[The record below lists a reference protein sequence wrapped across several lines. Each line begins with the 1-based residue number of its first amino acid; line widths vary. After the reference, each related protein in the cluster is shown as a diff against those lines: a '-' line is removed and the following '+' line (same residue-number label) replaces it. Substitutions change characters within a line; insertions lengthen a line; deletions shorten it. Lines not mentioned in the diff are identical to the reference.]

1 MSWLS
6 LDCTRICLQRWNVT
20 DQDLNL
26 SQIFSVFLFSS
37 RSSSPYSPQPLRHE
51 DHVLSTRVFYS
62 NMWITRAGV
71 QTSGRQ
77 HLQDMT
83 YMEVSVR
90 FMTLPEMS
98 ALYTSS
104 HLCTFTNAHT
114 LCHAFV
120 LFHVLSFCSHWAHA
134 GKIET
139 LWYDL
144 SLDWSWDGRRALLRG
159 SCLRWVTVVTVQ
171 VFVFGLHFSYPH
183 FKGDVMQGFQYF
195 NLLPFN
201 THVFISS

>member
-37 RSSSPYSPQPLRHE
+37 RSSSPYSPQLLRHE

-90 FMTLPEMS
+90 YMTLPEMS

-104 HLCTFTNAHT
+104 HLCTFTNTHT
-114 LCHAFV
+114 LSCFCVVSCAQL
-120 LFHVLSFCSHWAHA
+120 LFTLSTCRQDRNIVVWFEF
-134 GKIET
+134 GLK
-139 LWYDL
+139 
-144 SLDWSWDGRRALLRG
+144 
-159 SCLRWVTVVTVQ
+159 LRWQKSVTQ
-171 VFVFGLHFSYPH
+171 RFLFEM
-183 FKGDVMQGFQYF
+183 GDSCYSSGFCLWPSFQLSTF
-195 NLLPFN
+195 
-201 THVFISS
+201 

>member
-6 LDCTRICLQRWNVT
+6 LDCTQICLQRWNVT

-90 FMTLPEMS
+90 FMT
-98 ALYTSS
+98 AWNV
-104 HLCTFTNAHT
+104 CI
-114 LCHAFV
+114 V
-120 LFHVLSFCSHWAHA
+120 HVLTPLYFYKCTHSLSHFCVVSCAQLLF
-134 GKIET
+134 T
-139 LWYDL
+139 LSTCRQDRNIAVWFEF
-144 SLDWSWDGRRALLRG
+144 GMK
-159 SCLRWVTVVTVQ
+159 LRWQKSVTQ
-171 VFVFGLHFSYPH
+171 RFLFEM
-183 FKGDVMQGFQYF
+183 GDSCYSSGFCLWPSFQLSAF
-195 NLLPFN
+195 
-201 THVFISS
+201 